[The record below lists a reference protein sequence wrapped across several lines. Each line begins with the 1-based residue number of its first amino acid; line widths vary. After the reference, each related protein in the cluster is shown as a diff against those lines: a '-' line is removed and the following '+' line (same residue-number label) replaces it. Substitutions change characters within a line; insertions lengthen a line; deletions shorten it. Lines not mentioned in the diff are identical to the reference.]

1 MSEETRQPSLE
12 ENFAR
17 LEETIELLES
27 DDIPLEEAFRVY
39 SEGMEILK
47 RCSDQIDRVEKQV
60 MKLTGEG
67 QVEEFGDGDGQI
79 GL

>member
-67 QVEEFGDGDGQI
+67 QLEEFGDGDGQI